1 MERKQKAS
9 DMEAA
14 MMLATHIEN
23 PCSVEVEGRT
33 ENIRYFY
40 PEMAEHILPSFTNP
54 FVREFLQNIMDQY
67 TMQSS
72 Q

>member
-1 MERKQKAS
+1 MGRTQRISNMEV
-9 DMEAA
+9 A

-40 PEMAEHILPSFTNP
+40 LEMAERILPSFTN
-54 FVREFLQNIMDQY
+54 FFARDFLQSKINEYQP
-67 TMQSS
+67 TLSL
-72 Q
+72 